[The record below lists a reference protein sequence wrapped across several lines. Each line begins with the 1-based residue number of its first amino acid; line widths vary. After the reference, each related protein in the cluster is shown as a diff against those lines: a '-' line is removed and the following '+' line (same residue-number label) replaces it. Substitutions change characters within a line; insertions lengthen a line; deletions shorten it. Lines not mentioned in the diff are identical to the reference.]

1 MSLIER
7 ISVKIGKNAK
17 VFLNVDEDKEQ
28 IIVYGAI
35 NLLQTIFA
43 ISWVIIAGLFFGV
56 LCEALLFSITVS
68 ILRKYSGGAHASSP
82 SHCIIIGTILAVA
95 SGIFIDKILFKIN
108 MLTAILIS
116 TACIVFAFIIVAKNA
131 PVDSIK
137 KPITNIELK
146 KQFKKKSIIV
156 LFIFSLIITI
166 LSVLSTKYLKLYY
179 IKFIESIILGVL
191 WQTITLT
198 KNGTIFLSKV
208 DFFLEH
214 IYRKEQIL

>member
-1 MSLIER
+1 MSIIER
-7 ISVKIGKNAK
+7 ISVKIGRNAK
-17 VFLNVDEDKEQ
+17 FFLNVDEDKEQ

-43 ISWVIIAGLFFGV
+43 ILWVIIAGLFFGV
-56 LCEALLFSITVS
+56 FYEALLFSITVS
-68 ILRKYSGGAHASSP
+68 ILRKYSGGVHASSP

-95 SGIFIDKILFKIN
+95 SGLFIDKIFFKIN

-116 TACIVFAFIIVAKNA
+116 IACISFSFIIVAKNA
-131 PVDSIK
+131 PVDSVK

-146 KQFKKKSIIV
+146 KQFKRKSIIV

-198 KNGTIFLSKV
+198 KNGISFLNKV
-208 DFFLEH
+208 DFVLKN
-214 IYRKEQIL
+214 IYRKEQTL

>member
-35 NLLQTIFA
+35 NLLQTMLA
-43 ISWVIIAGLFFGV
+43 ILWVIIAGLFLGV
-56 LCEALLFSITVS
+56 LYEALLFSITVS

-82 SHCIIIGTILAVA
+82 CHCIIIGTILAVA
-95 SGIFIDKILFKIN
+95 SGIFIDKIFFKIN

-116 TACIVFAFIIVAKNA
+116 IACISFAFIIVAKNA
-131 PVDSIK
+131 PVDSVK
-137 KPITNIELK
+137 KPITNIQLK
-146 KQFKKKSIIV
+146 KQLKKKSIIV

-166 LSVLSTKYLKLYY
+166 LCVLSTKYLKLYY

-198 KNGTIFLSKV
+198 ESGTSFLNKV
-208 DFFLEH
+208 DFVLKY
-214 IYRKEQIL
+214 I

>member
-1 MSLIER
+1 MCLTEKMAM
-7 ISVKIGKNAK
+7 KIGRNAK
-17 VFLNVDEDKEQ
+17 LFLNVDEDKEQ

-35 NLLQTIFA
+35 SLLQITFA
-43 ISWVIIAGLFFGV
+43 ILWVIIAGLFFGV
-56 LCEALLFSITVS
+56 LYEALLFSITVN

-82 SHCIIIGTILAVA
+82 SNCIIIGTILAMA
-95 SGIFIDKILFKIN
+95 SGLFIDKIFYKIN
-108 MLTAILIS
+108 MLTAILMS

-131 PVDSIK
+131 PVDSVK

-166 LSVLSTKYLKLYY
+166 LYALSTKYSALYY

-198 KNGTIFLSKV
+198 KSGTIFLNKV
-208 DFFLEH
+208 DFVLKY